1 MAAAQSRTV
10 LPATPAVKSGVAT
23 APTHRGARRETRLDF
38 HGIHARPAGGAP
50 DRPRPACGPFRPGPR
65 RDGAARRAAL
75 GGGPGRPVDA
85 GRQPRQMAPRA
96 RAVVLR
102 DAGAE
107 AR

>member
-65 RDGAARRAAL
+65 RDGAARPAAL
-75 GGGPGRPVDA
+75 GGGHGDRTS
-85 GRQPRQMAPRA
+85 
-96 RAVVLR
+96 VVAANR
-102 DAGAE
+102 VSVRGDIGV
-107 AR
+107 RRNTKNKPT